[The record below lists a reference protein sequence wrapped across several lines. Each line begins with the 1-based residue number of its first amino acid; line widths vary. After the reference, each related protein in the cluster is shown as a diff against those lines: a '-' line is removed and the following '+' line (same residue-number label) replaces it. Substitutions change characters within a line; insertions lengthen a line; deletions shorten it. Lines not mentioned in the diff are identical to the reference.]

1 MFDVEHCTRERVP
14 CVTKLTDAAAGAWR
28 NEAGGASGGDRPA
41 EGTRPMSGSA
51 IIELTIGL
59 VLLYLVLAL
68 FCTVIQEWIAQIWSW
83 RAKNLE
89 AAIIHLLNDGRLSGR
104 TDRVAASPEARK
116 VLDHPL
122 FKMLAPGTG
131 AGITAADDR
140 PSYVTSTNFTLA
152 LLDSLGTRG
161 EGGLTPERLRE
172 KLRELAT
179 SNPALHRALQPI
191 LDAAEGRV
199 REFIKGIEAWFDAA
213 MDRASGWYKRNVK
226 RWLLGLAALLALASN
241 ADTVQVALR
250 LSTDSGL
257 RAAVATYAATLAP
270 ADAAAEARLQ
280 ELRAELARRL
290 EARDLEGAFGGLPIG
305 WGQCSTDEGGF
316 SLSACYQASE
326 GGLLN
331 HPVAA
336 VLAKVLGLLLTAL
349 AASLGAPF
357 WFGLLQ
363 KLNAVR
369 STGPK
374 PVSTTAAS

>member
-1 MFDVEHCTRERVP
+1 
-14 CVTKLTDAAAGAWR
+14 
-28 NEAGGASGGDRPA
+28 
-41 EGTRPMSGSA
+41 MSGSA

-104 TDRVAASPEARK
+104 VDRAPPSAEARK

-122 FKMLAPGTG
+122 FKMLAPGTA

-140 PSYVTSTNFTLA
+140 PSYVTSTNFALA
-152 LLDSLGTRG
+152 LLDSLGARD

-172 KLRELAT
+172 KLRDLAT
-179 SNPALHRALQPI
+179 RNPALHRALQPI
-191 LDAAEGRV
+191 LDAAEGRL

-241 ADTVQVALR
+241 ADTIQVALR
-250 LSTDSGL
+250 LSADSGL
-257 RAAVATYAATLAP
+257 RAAVAAYAATLTP
-270 ADAAAEARLQ
+270 ADAAAETQLQ
-280 ELRAELARRL
+280 ALQAELARWL

-305 WGQCSTDEGGF
+305 WGQCSTPEGGF
-316 SLSACYQASE
+316 SLGACYQASE
-326 GGLLN
+326 GSLLD

-363 KLNAVR
+363 KLNAAR
-369 STGPK
+369 GTGPK

>member
-1 MFDVEHCTRERVP
+1 MT
-14 CVTKLTDAAAGAWR
+14 
-28 NEAGGASGGDRPA
+28 
-41 EGTRPMSGSA
+41 GSA
-51 IIELTIGL
+51 MIELAIGL

-104 TDRVAASPEARK
+104 AGRENASAEARK
-116 VLDHPL
+116 VLEHPL
-122 FKMLAPGTG
+122 FRMLAPGG
-131 AGITAADDR
+131 KAGITAADDR

-152 LLDSLGTRG
+152 LLDSLGAR
-161 EGGLTPERLRE
+161 EAGGLTPERLRE
-172 KLRELAT
+172 RIAALAT
-179 SNPALHRALQPI
+179 SNPALHGALQPI
-191 LDAAEGRV
+191 LDAAEGRL
-199 REFIKGIEAWFDAA
+199 REIIKGIEMWFDAA

-250 LSTDSGL
+250 LSADSSL

-280 ELRAELARRL
+280 ELQVELARRL

-305 WGQCSTDEGGF
+305 WGQCYGPEGGF
-316 SLSACYQASE
+316 SFGTCYQAAE
-326 GGLLN
+326 GGFLA

-336 VLAKVLGLLLTAL
+336 VLAKALGLLLTAL

-363 KLNAVR
+363 KLNAAR
-369 STGPK
+369 GTGPR
-374 PVSTTAAS
+374 PISTTAAT

>member
-1 MFDVEHCTRERVP
+1 M
-14 CVTKLTDAAAGAWR
+14 
-28 NEAGGASGGDRPA
+28 N
-41 EGTRPMSGSA
+41 GSA
-51 IIELTIGL
+51 MIELAIGL

-89 AAIIHLLNDGRLSGR
+89 AAIIHLLNDGRLAGR
-104 TDRVAASPEARK
+104 VERTNASAEARA

-122 FKMLAPGTG
+122 FKMLAPGPK

-140 PSYVTSTNFTLA
+140 PSYVTSTNFALA
-152 LLDSLGTRG
+152 LLDSLGGRE

-179 SNPALHRALQPI
+179 RNPALHRALQPI
-191 LDAAEGRV
+191 LDAAEGRL
-199 REFIKGIEAWFDAA
+199 REIIRGIEVWFDAA

-250 LSTDSGL
+250 LSADSSL
-257 RAAVATYAATLAP
+257 RATVAAYAATLAP
-270 ADAAAEARLQ
+270 ADATAEAQLQ
-280 ELRAELARRL
+280 EIQAELARRL

-305 WGQCSTDEGGF
+305 WGQCHGPDGGF
-316 SLSACYQASE
+316 SFGACYQASE
-326 GGLLN
+326 GDVLA
-331 HPVAA
+331 HPVVA
-336 VLAKVLGLLLTAL
+336 VLAKALGLLLTAL
-349 AASLGAPF
+349 AASIGAPF

-363 KLNAVR
+363 KLNAAR
-369 STGPK
+369 GTGPK